1 MDALRDTIRL
11 FILQNYLFTEDQSAL
26 DDDTS
31 FLESGVVDSTGMMEV
46 IFFLEETWGIKV
58 EDEEMV
64 PENLDSVTNLI
75 AFLKRKQGQAA

>member
-1 MDALRDTIRL
+1 MEAMRDTIRS
-11 FILQNYLFTEDQSAL
+11 FILQNYLFTDDQSAL
-26 DDDTS
+26 NDDTS

-64 PENLDSVTNLI
+64 PENLDSVTNLVV
-75 AFLKRKQGQAA
+75 FLKRKQGQAA